1 MAPMLTLSRKEMIL
15 LAELDR
21 RQSTAAGEL
30 AHACGL
36 TFEETTCALCMLRRD
51 RLVGYDEMGEQQIRL
66 WHTTR
71 RGRDWLLGG
80 QQLAVVDG

>member
-1 MAPMLTLSRKEMIL
+1 MLTLSRKEAIL

-30 AHACGL
+30 ARACGL
-36 TFEETTCALCMLRRD
+36 TYEATSCALCMLKRD
-51 RLVGYDEMGEQQIRL
+51 RLVNYDEMGEQQIRL

-71 RGRDWLLGG
+71 RGRDWLLDGS
-80 QQLAVVDG
+80 QLAIGVANG